1 MGDYMAKSKPKNIN
15 GLMKYLRD
23 QKGMDIKGSSQKLR
37 LRNMGYYHG
46 YKGYRYIGTPS
57 KNINFTKFA
66 ELESIYNFDK
76 KLKALLYP
84 HVMFIETALKN
95 YVLEALVEN
104 SKSENFN
111 DIYNTLLTDYKR
123 FATKNKN
130 DYKAALKKRLG
141 LRDQIY
147 RVQTKAYG
155 NKNRIA
161 EHYYQKDNNLP
172 IWAIFELLSL
182 GEFGT
187 FVACIESNTR
197 RNISLKLGIKQSDD
211 SHAMLTERLIFTIKD
226 LRNAI
231 AHNDVIFDA
240 RFRKGS
246 IDNQVINAVTNAT
259 GVKGITFETIV
270 DYIILIVYMLDLFG
284 LKKTEIKKF
293 VREFEI
299 IKEEL
304 RKEIPTSYYNQII
317 HSNVNNKLSQVKKFV

>member
-1 MGDYMAKSKPKNIN
+1 MSSNKPKSIN
-15 GLMKYLRD
+15 GLMKHLRD
-23 QKGMDIKGSSQKLR
+23 RKGMDIKGPVQKRR

-57 KNINFTKFA
+57 KSINYTKFA

-95 YVLEALVEN
+95 YVLEALLDN
-104 SKSENFN
+104 AKSENFYE
-111 DIYNTLLTDYKR
+111 IYNTLLTDYKR
-123 FATKNKN
+123 FSTTDKKK
-130 DYKAALKKRLG
+130 YKEALRKRLA

-161 EHYYQKDNNLP
+161 EHYYQKYNNLP
-172 IWAIFELLSL
+172 IWAIFELISL
-182 GEFGT
+182 GEFGN
-187 FVACIESNTR
+187 FVACIEYNTR
-197 RNISLKLGIKQSDD
+197 RDISQKLGIKQSDD
-211 SHAMLTERLIFTIKD
+211 SNAMLTERIIYTIKD

-240 RFRKGS
+240 RFRRGD

-259 GVKGITFETIV
+259 GVKNITFETIV
-270 DYIILIVYMLDLFG
+270 DYIILIVYMLALFG
-284 LKKTEIKKF
+284 FKKTEIKKF
-293 VREFEI
+293 LREFEM

-304 RKEIPTSYYNQII
+304 RKEIPINYYNQII
-317 HSNVNNKLSQVKKFV
+317 HSDVNNKLSQVKKFV